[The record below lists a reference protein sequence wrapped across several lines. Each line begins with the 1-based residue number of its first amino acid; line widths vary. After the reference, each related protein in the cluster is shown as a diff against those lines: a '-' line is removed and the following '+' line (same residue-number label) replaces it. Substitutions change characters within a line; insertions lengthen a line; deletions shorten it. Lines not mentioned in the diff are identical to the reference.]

1 MREHA
6 NQIVNSHKIH
16 SLTCTLL
23 IMMVSCSDDGDKVTT
38 KESILNIKSESNHNL
53 TRVGFSELTHNKDL
67 TWSSFDNP
75 STDGW
80 DSEHFA
86 NKAQDQLSVI
96 TNIIKG
102 TDPTTDTKPVTE
114 KVLFT
119 TIRPESLDLVYSD
132 KNFQVHRQNAKS
144 LTINKGEELFL
155 KNLNNSEISTS
166 EEIQVKFKIIDV
178 ELSKN
183 EFKST
188 QLYSV
193 SFRTKESITDERS
206 VWEITWD
213 VNQKKELKISSL
225 NVRDYERTIRKSSE
239 KLFSDCTESIFS
251 GNSSYKEQLS
261 KGVNEWLEKLPAYAM
276 LNRFGTPG
284 MAIGDIN
291 GDGLEDLYLCQ
302 EPGIPNKLFLQNKN
316 GTLRDVSKEWKVD
329 WLEDSRSA
337 LLVDLDNDGDR
348 DLVVAMYGNIV
359 IAVNEGNKIGY
370 EIVSVIPT
378 SESTSSLSAADYDL
392 DGKLDIYV
400 CCYAPNK
407 SSDAV
412 AVQPMGATARRFVY
426 HDDNNG
432 PENFLLKN
440 ETDSGKTISFRNVTD
455 ETSINTNN
463 RRWSFAASW
472 EDFDIDGDP
481 DLYVANDYGRNNLY
495 RNDGGTFKDVAAEL
509 GVEDSASGM
518 SVTWA
523 DYDLDGR
530 QDLYVSNMFSAAG
543 SRITSQ
549 KEFKPDADL
558 GTRKRFGRF
567 TRGNTLFRNTSE
579 GFIDTSENAGVTMGR
594 WAWGSRFVDLNNDG
608 WQDLVVANG
617 YLSAA
622 DNSTGDL

>member
-1 MREHA
+1 
-6 NQIVNSHKIH
+6 
-16 SLTCTLL
+16 
-23 IMMVSCSDDGDKVTT
+23 
-38 KESILNIKSESNHNL
+38 
-53 TRVGFSELTHNKDL
+53 
-67 TWSSFDNP
+67 
-75 STDGW
+75 
-80 DSEHFA
+80 
-86 NKAQDQLSVI
+86 
-96 TNIIKG
+96 
-102 TDPTTDTKPVTE
+102 
-114 KVLFT
+114 
-119 TIRPESLDLVYSD
+119 
-132 KNFQVHRQNAKS
+132 
-144 LTINKGEELFL
+144 
-155 KNLNNSEISTS
+155 
-166 EEIQVKFKIIDV
+166 
-178 ELSKN
+178 
-183 EFKST
+183 
-188 QLYSV
+188 
-193 SFRTKESITDERS
+193 
-206 VWEITWD
+206 
-213 VNQKKELKISSL
+213 
-225 NVRDYERTIRKSSE
+225 
-239 KLFSDCTESIFS
+239 
-251 GNSSYKEQLS
+251 
-261 KGVNEWLEKLPAYAM
+261 M

-316 GTLRDVSKEWKVD
+316 GTLKDISKEWKVD

-348 DLVVAMYGNIV
+348 DLAVAMYGNIV
-359 IAVNEGNKIGY
+359 IASNAGNKAGY
-370 EIVSVIPT
+370 EIVDVIPT

-407 SSDAV
+407 SSDAA
-412 AVQPMGATARRFVY
+412 AVQTIGATARRFVY

-440 ETDSGKTISFRNVTD
+440 ETDSGKPISFRNVTN
-455 ETSINTNN
+455 ETGINTNN
-463 RRWSFAASW
+463 QRWSFSASW

-495 RNDGGTFKDVAAEL
+495 RNDGGTFNDVAAEL

-549 KEFKPDADL
+549 KEFKPDADI
-558 GTRKRFGRF
+558 GTRNRFRRF
-567 TRGNTLFRNTSE
+567 TRGNTLFRNTAE
-579 GFIDTSENAGVTMGR
+579 GFIDTSESAGVTMGR

-617 YLSAA
+617 YLSSA
-622 DNSTGDL
+622 DNGTGDL

>member
-1 MREHA
+1 LREHA

-38 KESILNIKSESNHNL
+38 KESLLNIKSESNHNL
-53 TRVGFSELTHNKDL
+53 TQVGFSELTHDKDL

-75 STDGW
+75 SKDGW

-102 TDPTTDTKPVTE
+102 TDPTTDIKPVTE

-144 LTINKGEELFL
+144 LNINKGAELFL

>member
-1 MREHA
+1 M
-6 NQIVNSHKIH
+6 NSHKTH
-16 SLTCTLL
+16 YLAFSLLTL
-23 IMMVSCSDDGDKVTT
+23 MVNCSDNSERTHT
-38 KESILNIKSESNHNL
+38 KESSLNINSEANHNL
-53 TRVGFSELTHNKDL
+53 TQVGFSELAHNKDL

-75 STDGW
+75 SKDGW
-80 DSEHFA
+80 DSENFA
-86 NKAQDQLSVI
+86 NEAQDQLSVI
-96 TNIIKG
+96 TAIIKDNDG
-102 TDPTTDTKPVTE
+102 IKGIDLATD
-114 KVLFT
+114 KVSFT
-119 TIRPESLDLVYSD
+119 TVRPESLDLIYSD
-132 KNFQVHRQNAKS
+132 KTFQVHRQNAKA
-144 LTINKGEELFL
+144 LTINKGKELFL
-155 KNLNNSEISTS
+155 KHLSNTKISES

-178 ELSKN
+178 ELSRN
-183 EFKST
+183 EFKTT
-188 QLYSV
+188 QLFSL
-193 SFRTKESITDERS
+193 SFLTRESITDERS
-206 VWEITWD
+206 VWEITWKR
-213 VNQKKELKISSL
+213 NQKEELKISSL
-225 NVRDYERTIRKSSE
+225 EVRDYERTVRNSSN

-251 GNSSYKEQLS
+251 GNASYKEQLT
-261 KGVNEWLEKLPAYAM
+261 KGVNEWLEQLPAYAM

-316 GTLRDVSKEWKVD
+316 GTLKDSSKEWKVD
-329 WLEDSRSA
+329 WIEDSRSA

-359 IAVNEGNKIGY
+359 IASNEGNKTRY
-370 EIVSVIPT
+370 EIVDVIPT
-378 SESTSSLSAADYDL
+378 GESTSSLSAADYDL

-407 SSDAV
+407 SSDA
-412 AVQPMGATARRFVY
+412 AAIQTIGATARRFVY

-440 ETDSGKTISFRNVTD
+440 ETDSAKTISFRNVTN
-455 ETSINTNN
+455 ETGINTNN
-463 RRWSFAASW
+463 RRWSFSASW

-558 GTRKRFGRF
+558 GTRKRFRRF
-567 TRGNTLFRNTSE
+567 IRGNTLFRNTAK
-579 GFIDTSENAGVTMGR
+579 GFIDTSESAGVTMGR

-622 DNSTGDL
+622 DNGTGDL

>member
-1 MREHA
+1 
-6 NQIVNSHKIH
+6 
-16 SLTCTLL
+16 
-23 IMMVSCSDDGDKVTT
+23 MMVSCSDDGGKVAT
-38 KESILNIKSESNHNL
+38 KESVLNIKSESNHNS
-53 TRVGFSELTHNKDL
+53 TQVGFSELTYNKDL

-75 STDGW
+75 SKDGW

-96 TNIIKG
+96 TKIIKG
-102 TDPTTDTKPVTE
+102 TDPITVTKPVTD

-132 KNFQVHRQNAKS
+132 ESFKVHRQNAKS
-144 LTINKGEELFL
+144 LTINKGAKLFL
-155 KNLNNSEISTS
+155 NNLNNSEISAS
-166 EEIQVKFKIIDV
+166 EEIRVKFKIIDV
-178 ELSKN
+178 GLSKN

-206 VWEITWD
+206 VWEITWE
-213 VNQKKELKISSL
+213 VNQKEELKISSL
-225 NVRDYERTIRKSSE
+225 NVRDYERTIRKSS
-239 KLFSDCTESIFS
+239 KKIFSDCTESIFS

-316 GTLRDVSKEWKVD
+316 GTLKDISKEWKVD

-348 DLVVAMYGNIV
+348 DLAVAMYGNII
-359 IAVNEGNKIGY
+359 IASNAGNKAGY
-370 EIVSVIPT
+370 EIVDVIPT

-407 SSDAV
+407 SSDAA
-412 AVQPMGATARRFVY
+412 AVQTIGATARRFVY

-440 ETDSGKTISFRNVTD
+440 ETDSGKTISFRNVTN
-455 ETSINTNN
+455 ETGINTNN
-463 RRWSFAASW
+463 QRWSFSASW

-549 KEFKPDADL
+549 KEFKPDADI
-558 GTRKRFGRF
+558 GTRNRFRRF
-567 TRGNTLFRNTSE
+567 TRGNTLFRNTAE
-579 GFIDTSENAGVTMGR
+579 GFIDTSESAGVTMGR

-617 YLSAA
+617 YLSSA
-622 DNSTGDL
+622 DNGTGDL

>member
-1 MREHA
+1 
-6 NQIVNSHKIH
+6 VSSHKIH
-16 SLTCTLL
+16 YLAFGLLTL
-23 IMMVSCSDDGDKVTT
+23 MVSCSDNSDRTHT
-38 KESILNIKSESNHNL
+38 KESNLNINSEANHNL
-53 TRVGFSELTHNKDL
+53 AQVGFSELAHNKDL

-75 STDGW
+75 SKDGW
-80 DSEHFA
+80 DSENFA
-86 NKAQDQLSVI
+86 NEAQDQLSVI
-96 TNIIKG
+96 TAIIKDNDG
-102 TDPTTDTKPVTE
+102 IKGIDLAAENVS
-114 KVLFT
+114 FT
-119 TIRPESLDLVYSD
+119 TVRPESLDLVYSD
-132 KNFQVHRQNAKS
+132 KTFQVHRQNAEPLKV
-144 LTINKGEELFL
+144 NQGKELFL
-155 KNLNNSEISTS
+155 KNLNNSKISES

-178 ELSKN
+178 ELGKN
-183 EFKST
+183 EFKTT
-188 QLYSV
+188 QLFSL
-193 SFRTKESITDERS
+193 SFLTRESITDERS
-206 VWEITWD
+206 VWEITWKR
-213 VNQKKELKISSL
+213 NQKEELKISSL
-225 NVRDYERTIRKSSE
+225 EVRDYERAVRNSSN

-251 GNSSYKEQLS
+251 GNASYKEQLT
-261 KGVNEWLEKLPAYAM
+261 KGVNEWLEQLPAYAM

-316 GTLRDVSKEWKVD
+316 GTLGDSSKEWKVN
-329 WLEDSRSA
+329 WVEDSRSA

-359 IAVNEGNKIGY
+359 IAANKGNETGY
-370 EIVSVIPT
+370 EIVDVIPT

-407 SSDAV
+407 SSDTA
-412 AVQPMGATARRFVY
+412 AIQTIGATARRFVY

-432 PENFLLKN
+432 SENFLLKN
-440 ETDSGKTISFRNVTD
+440 ETDSAKTISFRNVTN
-455 ETSINTNN
+455 ETGINTNN

-558 GTRKRFGRF
+558 GTRKRFRRF
-567 TRGNTLFRNTSE
+567 TRGNTLFRNTTE
-579 GFIDTSENAGVTMGR
+579 GFIDTSESAGVTMGR

-608 WQDLVVANG
+608 WQDLVVTNG

-622 DNSTGDL
+622 DNGTGDL

>member
-1 MREHA
+1 M
-6 NQIVNSHKIH
+6 VN
-16 SLTCTLL
+16 
-23 IMMVSCSDDGDKVTT
+23 CSDNSERTHT
-38 KESILNIKSESNHNL
+38 KESSLNINSEANHNL
-53 TRVGFSELTHNKDL
+53 TQVGFSELAHNKDL

-75 STDGW
+75 SKDGW
-80 DSEHFA
+80 DSENFA
-86 NKAQDQLSVI
+86 NEAQDQLSVI
-96 TNIIKG
+96 TAIIKDNDG
-102 TDPTTDTKPVTE
+102 IKGIDLATD
-114 KVLFT
+114 KVSFT
-119 TIRPESLDLVYSD
+119 TVRPESLDLIYSD
-132 KNFQVHRQNAKS
+132 KTFQVHRQNAKA
-144 LTINKGEELFL
+144 LTINKGKELFL
-155 KNLNNSEISTS
+155 KHLSNTKISES

-178 ELSKN
+178 ELSRN
-183 EFKST
+183 EFKTT
-188 QLYSV
+188 QLFSL
-193 SFRTKESITDERS
+193 SFLTRESITDERS
-206 VWEITWD
+206 VWEITWKR
-213 VNQKKELKISSL
+213 NQKEELKISSL
-225 NVRDYERTIRKSSE
+225 EVRDYERTVRNSSN

-251 GNSSYKEQLS
+251 GNASYKEQLT
-261 KGVNEWLEKLPAYAM
+261 KGVNEWLEQLPAYAM

-316 GTLRDVSKEWKVD
+316 GTLKDSSKEWKVD
-329 WLEDSRSA
+329 WIEDSRSA

-359 IAVNEGNKIGY
+359 IASNEGNKTRY
-370 EIVSVIPT
+370 EIVDVIPT
-378 SESTSSLSAADYDL
+378 GESTSSLSAADYDL

-407 SSDAV
+407 SSDA
-412 AVQPMGATARRFVY
+412 AAIQTIGATARRFVY

-440 ETDSGKTISFRNVTD
+440 ETDSAKTISFRNVTN
-455 ETSINTNN
+455 ETGINTNN
-463 RRWSFAASW
+463 RRWSFSASW
-472 EDFDIDGDP
+472 EDYDIDGDP

-558 GTRKRFGRF
+558 GTRKRFRRF
-567 TRGNTLFRNTSE
+567 IRGNTLFRNTAK
-579 GFIDTSENAGVTMGR
+579 GFIDTSESAGVTMGR

-622 DNSTGDL
+622 DNGTGDL

>member
-1 MREHA
+1 
-6 NQIVNSHKIH
+6 
-16 SLTCTLL
+16 
-23 IMMVSCSDDGDKVTT
+23 VSCSDNSESTHK
-38 KESILNIKSESNHNL
+38 KESILNIKSESKHNL
-53 TRVGFSELTHNKDL
+53 TQEGFSELAYNKDL
-67 TWSSFDNP
+67 AWSSFDNP
-75 STDGW
+75 SKDGW
-80 DSEHFA
+80 NSEYFA

-96 TNIIKG
+96 SKIIKDS
-102 TDPTTDTKPVTE
+102 DPTKSIEPSTD
-114 KVLFT
+114 KVSFT
-119 TIRPESLDLVYSD
+119 TIRPDSLDLVYSD
-132 KNFQVHRQNAKS
+132 KTFEVHRQNAEP
-144 LTINKGEELFL
+144 LTINTGKELFL
-155 KNLNNSEISTS
+155 KNLRNSKISAS
-166 EEIQVKFKIIDV
+166 EEIQVKFKITDIK
-178 ELSKN
+178 LN
-183 EFKST
+183 ENAFKTT
-188 QLYSV
+188 QLFSL
-193 SFRTKESITDERS
+193 SFRTKELITDERS
-206 VWEITWD
+206 VWDITWEE
-213 VNQKKELKISSL
+213 NQKKELKISSL
-225 NVRDYERTIRKSSE
+225 TVRDYEKTIRKSSE

-251 GNSSYKEQLS
+251 GNSSYKEQLT
-261 KGVNEWLEKLPAYAM
+261 KGVNEWLEQLPAYAM

-316 GTLRDVSKEWKVD
+316 GTLKDISKEWKVD
-329 WLEDSRSA
+329 WIEDSRSA
-337 LLVDLDNDGDR
+337 LLVDLDNDGDP

-359 IAVNEGNKIGY
+359 IAANEGSKKGF
-370 EIVSVIPT
+370 EVVDVIPT

-407 SSDAV
+407 SSDAT
-412 AVQPMGATARRFVY
+412 AMQTIGANARRFVY

-440 ETDSGKTISFRNVTD
+440 ETDSAAAISFRDVTK
-455 ETSINTNN
+455 ETGLNSNN
-463 RRWSFAASW
+463 QRWSFAASW

-495 RNDGGTFKDVAAEL
+495 RNDEGTFKDVAAQM

-543 SRITSQ
+543 SRITTQ
-549 KEFKPDADL
+549 KEFKPDANL
-558 GTRKRFGRF
+558 GTRKRFRRF
-567 TRGNTLFRNTSE
+567 TRGNTLFRNTPE
-579 GFIDTSENAGVTMGR
+579 GFIDTSESAGVTMGR

-622 DNSTGDL
+622 DNGTGDL

>member
-1 MREHA
+1 M
-6 NQIVNSHKIH
+6 VN
-16 SLTCTLL
+16 
-23 IMMVSCSDDGDKVTT
+23 CSDNSERTHT
-38 KESILNIKSESNHNL
+38 KESSLNINSEANHNL
-53 TRVGFSELTHNKDL
+53 TQVGFSELAHNKDL

-75 STDGW
+75 SKDGW
-80 DSEHFA
+80 DSENFA
-86 NKAQDQLSVI
+86 NEAQDQLSVI
-96 TNIIKG
+96 TAIIKDNDG
-102 TDPTTDTKPVTE
+102 IKGIDLATD
-114 KVLFT
+114 KVSFT
-119 TIRPESLDLVYSD
+119 TVRPESLDLIYSD
-132 KNFQVHRQNAKS
+132 KTFQVHRQNAKA
-144 LTINKGEELFL
+144 LTINKGKELFL
-155 KNLNNSEISTS
+155 KHLSNTKISES

-178 ELSKN
+178 ELSRN
-183 EFKST
+183 EFKTT
-188 QLYSV
+188 QLFSL
-193 SFRTKESITDERS
+193 SFLTRESITDERS
-206 VWEITWD
+206 VWEITWKR
-213 VNQKKELKISSL
+213 NQKEELKISSL
-225 NVRDYERTIRKSSE
+225 EVRDYERTVRNSSN

-251 GNSSYKEQLS
+251 GNASYKEQLT
-261 KGVNEWLEKLPAYAM
+261 KGVNEWLEQLPAYAM

-316 GTLRDVSKEWKVD
+316 GTLKDSSKEWKVD
-329 WLEDSRSA
+329 WIEDSRSA

-348 DLVVAMYGNIV
+348 DLVVARYGNIV
-359 IAVNEGNKIGY
+359 IASNEGNKTRY
-370 EIVSVIPT
+370 EIVDVIPT
-378 SESTSSLSAADYDL
+378 GESTSSLSAADYDL

-407 SSDAV
+407 SSDA
-412 AVQPMGATARRFVY
+412 AAIQTIGATARRFVY

-440 ETDSGKTISFRNVTD
+440 ETDSAKTISFRNVTN
-455 ETSINTNN
+455 ETGINTNN
-463 RRWSFAASW
+463 RRWSFSASW
-472 EDFDIDGDP
+472 EDYDIDGDP

-558 GTRKRFGRF
+558 GTRKRFRRF
-567 TRGNTLFRNTSE
+567 IRGNTLFRNTAK
-579 GFIDTSENAGVTMGR
+579 GFIDTSESAGVTMGR

-622 DNSTGDL
+622 DNGTGDL

>member
-1 MREHA
+1 MS
-6 NQIVNSHKIH
+6 SHKLYYLAL
-16 SLTCTLL
+16 SLLTLL
-23 IMMVSCSDDGDKVTT
+23 VSCSDNSESTHK
-38 KESILNIKSESNHNL
+38 KESILNIKSESKHNL
-53 TRVGFSELTHNKDL
+53 TQEGFSELAYNKDL
-67 TWSSFDNP
+67 AWSSFDNP
-75 STDGW
+75 SKDGW
-80 DSEHFA
+80 NSEYFA

-96 TNIIKG
+96 SKIIKDS
-102 TDPTTDTKPVTE
+102 DPTKSIEPSTD
-114 KVLFT
+114 KVSFT
-119 TIRPESLDLVYSD
+119 TIRPDSLDLVYSD
-132 KNFQVHRQNAKS
+132 KTFEVHRQNAEP
-144 LTINKGEELFL
+144 LTINTGKELFL
-155 KNLNNSEISTS
+155 KNLRNSKISAS
-166 EEIQVKFKIIDV
+166 EEIQVKFKITDIK
-178 ELSKN
+178 LN
-183 EFKST
+183 ENAFKTT
-188 QLYSV
+188 QLFSL
-193 SFRTKESITDERS
+193 SFRTKELITDERS
-206 VWEITWD
+206 VWDITWEE
-213 VNQKKELKISSL
+213 NQKKELKISSL
-225 NVRDYERTIRKSSE
+225 TVRDYEKTIRKSSG

-251 GNSSYKEQLS
+251 GNFSYKEQLS
-261 KGVNEWLEKLPAYAM
+261 KGVNEWLEQLPAYAM

-370 EIVSVIPT
+370 EIVSVIST

>member
-1 MREHA
+1 M
-6 NQIVNSHKIH
+6 VN
-16 SLTCTLL
+16 
-23 IMMVSCSDDGDKVTT
+23 CSDNGDRTHT
-38 KESILNIKSESNHNL
+38 KESSLNIKSEANQNL
-53 TRVGFSELTHNKDL
+53 TQVGFSELAHNKDL

-75 STDGW
+75 SRDGW
-80 DSEHFA
+80 NSEYFA
-86 NKAQDQLSVI
+86 NKAQDQLSEI
-96 TNIIKG
+96 SKIIKD
-102 TDPTTDTKPVTE
+102 TDPTKGIDLATE
-114 KVLFT
+114 NVSFT
-119 TIRPESLDLVYSD
+119 TVRPESLDLVYSD
-132 KNFQVHRQNAKS
+132 KTFQVHRQNAKA
-144 LTINKGEELFL
+144 LMVNKGKELFL
-155 KNLNNSEISTS
+155 KHLSNTKISES
-166 EEIQVKFKIIDV
+166 EEIQMKFKIIDI

-183 EFKST
+183 EFKTT
-188 QLYSV
+188 QLFSL
-193 SFRTKESITDERS
+193 SFRTKELITDERS
-206 VWEITWD
+206 VWEITWER
-213 VNQKKELKISSL
+213 NQKEELKISSL
-225 NVRDYERTIRKSSE
+225 EVRDYERTVRNSSN

-251 GNSSYKEQLS
+251 GNASYKEQLT
-261 KGVNEWLEKLPAYAM
+261 KGVNEWLEQLPAYAM

-302 EPGIPNKLFLQNKN
+302 EPGIPNKLFLQTKN
-316 GTLRDVSKEWKVD
+316 GTLEDNSKEWKTD
-329 WLEDSRSA
+329 WVEDSRSA

-348 DLVVAMYGNIV
+348 DLVVAIYGNIV
-359 IAVNEGNKIGY
+359 IAANEGTKTGY
-370 EIVSVIPT
+370 EIVDVIPT

-407 SSDAV
+407 SSDTA
-412 AVQPMGATARRFVY
+412 AIQTIGATTRRFVY

-440 ETDSGKTISFRNVTD
+440 ETDPATTISFRNVTN
-455 ETSINTNN
+455 ETGINTNN

-543 SRITSQ
+543 NRITSQ

-558 GTRKRFGRF
+558 GTRKRFRRF
-567 TRGNTLFRNTSE
+567 TRGNTLFRNTAE
-579 GFIDTSENAGVTMGR
+579 GFIDTSEDTGVTMGR

-622 DNSTGDL
+622 DNGTGDL

>member
-1 MREHA
+1 M
-6 NQIVNSHKIH
+6 NSHKIH

-53 TRVGFSELTHNKDL
+53 TQVGFSELTHNKDL

-75 STDGW
+75 SKDGW

>member
-1 MREHA
+1 MS
-6 NQIVNSHKIH
+6 SHKLYYLAL
-16 SLTCTLL
+16 SLLTLL
-23 IMMVSCSDDGDKVTT
+23 VSCSDNSESTHK
-38 KESILNIKSESNHNL
+38 KESILNIKSESKHNL
-53 TRVGFSELTHNKDL
+53 TQEGFSELAYNKDL
-67 TWSSFDNP
+67 AWSSFDNP
-75 STDGW
+75 SKDGW
-80 DSEHFA
+80 NSEYFA

-96 TNIIKG
+96 SKIIKDS
-102 TDPTTDTKPVTE
+102 DPTKSIEPSTD
-114 KVLFT
+114 KVSFT
-119 TIRPESLDLVYSD
+119 TIRPDSLDLVYSD
-132 KNFQVHRQNAKS
+132 KTFEVHRQNAEP
-144 LTINKGEELFL
+144 LTINTGKELFL
-155 KNLNNSEISTS
+155 KNLRNSKISAS
-166 EEIQVKFKIIDV
+166 EEIQVKFKITDIK
-178 ELSKN
+178 LN
-183 EFKST
+183 ENAFKTT
-188 QLYSV
+188 QLFSL
-193 SFRTKESITDERS
+193 SFRTKELITDERS
-206 VWEITWD
+206 VWDITWEE
-213 VNQKKELKISSL
+213 NQKKELKISSL
-225 NVRDYERTIRKSSE
+225 TVRDYEKTIRKSSE

-251 GNSSYKEQLS
+251 GNSSYKEQLT
-261 KGVNEWLEKLPAYAM
+261 KGVNQWLEQLPAYAM

-316 GTLRDVSKEWKVD
+316 GTLKDISKEWKVD
-329 WLEDSRSA
+329 WIEDSRSA

-359 IAVNEGNKIGY
+359 IAANEGSKKGF
-370 EIVSVIPT
+370 EVVDVIPT

-407 SSDAV
+407 SSDAT
-412 AVQPMGATARRFVY
+412 ALQTIGATARRFVY
-426 HDDNNG
+426 HDDNHG
-432 PENFLLKN
+432 PANFLLKN
-440 ETDSGKTISFRNVTD
+440 ETDSATAISFRNVTN
-455 ETSINTNN
+455 EIGLNSNN
-463 RRWSFAASW
+463 QRWSFAASW

-495 RNDGGTFKDVAAEL
+495 RNDEGTFKDVAAEM

-543 SRITSQ
+543 SRIITQ

-558 GTRKRFGRF
+558 GTRKRFRRF
-567 TRGNTLFRNTSE
+567 TRGNTLFRNTTE
-579 GFIDTSENAGVTMGR
+579 GFIDTSESAGVTMGR

-617 YLSAA
+617 YLSATE
-622 DNSTGDL
+622 NGTGDL

>member
-38 KESILNIKSESNHNL
+38 KESLLNIKSESNHNL
-53 TRVGFSELTHNKDL
+53 TQVGFSELTHDKDL

-75 STDGW
+75 SKDGW

-102 TDPTTDTKPVTE
+102 TDPTTDIKPVTE

-144 LTINKGEELFL
+144 LNINKGAELFL

>member
-1 MREHA
+1 M
-6 NQIVNSHKIH
+6 VN
-16 SLTCTLL
+16 
-23 IMMVSCSDDGDKVTT
+23 CSDNSERTHT
-38 KESILNIKSESNHNL
+38 KESSLNINSEANHNL
-53 TRVGFSELTHNKDL
+53 TQVGFSELAHNKDL

-75 STDGW
+75 SKDGW
-80 DSEHFA
+80 DSENFA
-86 NKAQDQLSVI
+86 NEAQDQLSVI
-96 TNIIKG
+96 TAIIKDNDG
-102 TDPTTDTKPVTE
+102 IKGIDLATD
-114 KVLFT
+114 KVSFT
-119 TIRPESLDLVYSD
+119 TVRPESLDLIYSD
-132 KNFQVHRQNAKS
+132 KTFQVHRQNAKA
-144 LTINKGEELFL
+144 LTINKGKELFL
-155 KNLNNSEISTS
+155 KHLSNTKISES

-178 ELSKN
+178 ELSRN
-183 EFKST
+183 EFKTT
-188 QLYSV
+188 QLFSL
-193 SFRTKESITDERS
+193 SFLTRESITDERS
-206 VWEITWD
+206 VWEITWKR
-213 VNQKKELKISSL
+213 NQKEELKISSL
-225 NVRDYERTIRKSSE
+225 EVRDYERTVRNSSN

-251 GNSSYKEQLS
+251 GNASYKEQLT
-261 KGVNEWLEKLPAYAM
+261 KGVNEWLEQLPAYAM

-316 GTLRDVSKEWKVD
+316 GTLKDSSKEWKVD
-329 WLEDSRSA
+329 WIEDSRSA

-359 IAVNEGNKIGY
+359 IASNEGNKTRY
-370 EIVSVIPT
+370 EIVDVIPT
-378 SESTSSLSAADYDL
+378 GESTSSLSAADYDL

-407 SSDAV
+407 SSDA
-412 AVQPMGATARRFVY
+412 AAIQTIGATARRFVY

-440 ETDSGKTISFRNVTD
+440 ETDSAKTISFRNVTN
-455 ETSINTNN
+455 ETGINTNN
-463 RRWSFAASW
+463 RRWSFSASW

-558 GTRKRFGRF
+558 GTRKRFRRF
-567 TRGNTLFRNTSE
+567 IRGNTLFRNTAK
-579 GFIDTSENAGVTMGR
+579 GFIDTSESAGVTMGR

-622 DNSTGDL
+622 DNGTGDL

>member
-1 MREHA
+1 MS
-6 NQIVNSHKIH
+6 SHKLYYLAL
-16 SLTCTLL
+16 SLLTLL
-23 IMMVSCSDDGDKVTT
+23 VSCSDNSESTHK
-38 KESILNIKSESNHNL
+38 KESILNIKSESKHNL
-53 TRVGFSELTHNKDL
+53 TQEGFSELAYNKDL
-67 TWSSFDNP
+67 AWSSFDNP
-75 STDGW
+75 SKDGW
-80 DSEHFA
+80 NSEYFA

-96 TNIIKG
+96 SKIIKDS
-102 TDPTTDTKPVTE
+102 DPTKSIEPSTD
-114 KVLFT
+114 KVSFT
-119 TIRPESLDLVYSD
+119 TIRPDSLDLVYSD
-132 KNFQVHRQNAKS
+132 KTFEVHRQNAEP
-144 LTINKGEELFL
+144 LTINTGKELFL
-155 KNLNNSEISTS
+155 KNLRNSKISAS
-166 EEIQVKFKIIDV
+166 EEIQVKFKITDIK
-178 ELSKN
+178 LN
-183 EFKST
+183 ENAFKTT
-188 QLYSV
+188 QLFSL
-193 SFRTKESITDERS
+193 SFRTKELITDERS
-206 VWEITWD
+206 VWDITWEE
-213 VNQKKELKISSL
+213 NQKKELKISSL
-225 NVRDYERTIRKSSE
+225 TVRDYEKTIRKSSE

-251 GNSSYKEQLS
+251 GNSSYKEQLT
-261 KGVNEWLEKLPAYAM
+261 KGVNEWLEQLPAYAM

-316 GTLRDVSKEWKVD
+316 GTLKDISKEWKVD
-329 WLEDSRSA
+329 WIEDSRSA
-337 LLVDLDNDGDR
+337 LLVDLDNDGDP

-359 IAVNEGNKIGY
+359 IAANEGSKKGF
-370 EIVSVIPT
+370 EVVDVIPT

-407 SSDAV
+407 SSDAT
-412 AVQPMGATARRFVY
+412 AMQTIGANARRFVY

-440 ETDSGKTISFRNVTD
+440 ETDSAAAISFRDVTK
-455 ETSINTNN
+455 ETGLNSNN
-463 RRWSFAASW
+463 QRWSFAASW

-495 RNDGGTFKDVAAEL
+495 RNDEGTFKDVAAQM

-543 SRITSQ
+543 SRITTQ
-549 KEFKPDADL
+549 KEFKPDANL
-558 GTRKRFGRF
+558 GTRKRFRRF
-567 TRGNTLFRNTSE
+567 TRGNTLFRNTPE
-579 GFIDTSENAGVTMGR
+579 GFIDTSESAGVTMGR

-622 DNSTGDL
+622 DNGTGDL

>member
-1 MREHA
+1 M
-6 NQIVNSHKIH
+6 NSHKIH

-543 SRITSQ
+543 RRITSQ

>member
-1 MREHA
+1 
-6 NQIVNSHKIH
+6 
-16 SLTCTLL
+16 
-23 IMMVSCSDDGDKVTT
+23 
-38 KESILNIKSESNHNL
+38 
-53 TRVGFSELTHNKDL
+53 
-67 TWSSFDNP
+67 
-75 STDGW
+75 
-80 DSEHFA
+80 
-86 NKAQDQLSVI
+86 
-96 TNIIKG
+96 IIKD
-102 TDPTTDTKPVTE
+102 TDPTKGIDLVTE
-114 KVLFT
+114 NISFT

-132 KNFQVHRQNAKS
+132 KTFQVYRQKAKA
-144 LTINKGEELFL
+144 LTVNKGKELFL
-155 KNLNNSEISTS
+155 KHLSNTKISES
-166 EEIQVKFKIIDV
+166 EEIQAKFKIIDV
-178 ELSKN
+178 ELGKN
-183 EFKST
+183 EFKTT
-188 QLYSV
+188 QLFSL
-193 SFRTKESITDERS
+193 SFLTRESITDERS
-206 VWEITWD
+206 VWEISWKR
-213 VNQKKELKISSL
+213 NQKEELKISSL
-225 NVRDYERTIRKSSE
+225 EVRNYERTVRNSSN

-251 GNSSYKEQLS
+251 GNTSYKEQLT
-261 KGVNEWLEKLPAYAM
+261 KGVNEWLEQLPAYAM

-316 GTLRDVSKEWKVD
+316 GTLEDNSKEWKTD
-329 WLEDSRSA
+329 WIEDSRSA

-359 IAVNEGNKIGY
+359 IAANEGTKTGY
-370 EIVSVIPT
+370 EIVDVIPT

-407 SSDAV
+407 SSDTV
-412 AVQPMGATARRFVY
+412 AIQTIGATARRFVY

-440 ETDSGKTISFRNVTD
+440 ETDPATTISFRNVTN
-455 ETSINTNN
+455 ETGINTNN

-558 GTRKRFGRF
+558 GTRKRFRRF
-567 TRGNTLFRNTSE
+567 TRGNTLFRNTTE
-579 GFIDTSENAGVTMGR
+579 GFIDTSESAGVTMGR

-622 DNSTGDL
+622 DSGTGDL

>member
-1 MREHA
+1 MS
-6 NQIVNSHKIH
+6 SHKLYYLAL
-16 SLTCTLL
+16 SLLTLL
-23 IMMVSCSDDGDKVTT
+23 VSCSDNSESTHK
-38 KESILNIKSESNHNL
+38 KESILNIKSESKHNL
-53 TRVGFSELTHNKDL
+53 TQEGFSELAYNKDL
-67 TWSSFDNP
+67 AWSSFDNP
-75 STDGW
+75 SKDGW
-80 DSEHFA
+80 NSEYFA

-96 TNIIKG
+96 SKIIKDS
-102 TDPTTDTKPVTE
+102 DPTKSIEPSTD
-114 KVLFT
+114 KVSFT
-119 TIRPESLDLVYSD
+119 TIRPDSLDLVYSD
-132 KNFQVHRQNAKS
+132 KTFEVHRQNAEP
-144 LTINKGEELFL
+144 LTINTGKELFL
-155 KNLNNSEISTS
+155 KNLRNSKISAS
-166 EEIQVKFKIIDV
+166 EEIQVKFKITDIK
-178 ELSKN
+178 LN
-183 EFKST
+183 ENAFKTT
-188 QLYSV
+188 QLFSL
-193 SFRTKESITDERS
+193 SFRTKELITDERS
-206 VWEITWD
+206 VWDITWEE
-213 VNQKKELKISSL
+213 NQKKELKISSL
-225 NVRDYERTIRKSSE
+225 TVRDYEKTIRKSSE

-251 GNSSYKEQLS
+251 GNSSYKEQLT
-261 KGVNEWLEKLPAYAM
+261 KGVNEWLEQLPAYAM

-302 EPGIPNKLFLQNKN
+302 EPGIQNKLFLQNKN
-316 GTLRDVSKEWKVD
+316 GTLKDISKEWKVD
-329 WLEDSRSA
+329 WIEDSRSA
-337 LLVDLDNDGDR
+337 LLVDLDNDGDP

-359 IAVNEGNKIGY
+359 IAANEGSKKGF
-370 EIVSVIPT
+370 EVVDVIPT

-407 SSDAV
+407 SSDAT
-412 AVQPMGATARRFVY
+412 AMQTIGANARRFVY

-440 ETDSGKTISFRNVTD
+440 ETDSAAAISFRNVTK
-455 ETSINTNN
+455 ETGLNSNN
-463 RRWSFAASW
+463 QRWSFAASW

-495 RNDGGTFKDVAAEL
+495 RNDEGTFKDVAAQM

-543 SRITSQ
+543 SRITTQ
-549 KEFKPDADL
+549 KEFKPDANL
-558 GTRKRFGRF
+558 GTRKRFRRF
-567 TRGNTLFRNTSE
+567 TRGNTLFRNTPE
-579 GFIDTSENAGVTMGR
+579 GFIDTSESAGVTMGR

-622 DNSTGDL
+622 DNGTGDL

>member
-1 MREHA
+1 
-6 NQIVNSHKIH
+6 
-16 SLTCTLL
+16 
-23 IMMVSCSDDGDKVTT
+23 MMVSCSDDGSKVTT
-38 KESILNIKSESNHNL
+38 KESILNIKSESNHAI
-53 TRVGFSELTHNKDL
+53 TQVEFSELTHNKDL

-75 STDGW
+75 SKDGW

-86 NKAQDQLSVI
+86 NKASDQLSLI
-96 TNIIKG
+96 ALIIKG
-102 TDPTTDTKPVTE
+102 ADPDADNKLVTE

-119 TIRPESLDLVYSD
+119 TIRPETLDLIYSD
-132 KNFQVHRQNAKS
+132 KDFHVYRQNAKS
-144 LTINKGEELFL
+144 LTTNKGAELFL
-155 KNLNNSEISTS
+155 KNLNNSETSAS

-188 QLYSV
+188 QLCSV

-225 NVRDYERTIRKSSE
+225 NVRDYERTIRKSPE

-251 GNSSYKEQLS
+251 GNSSYEEQLS

-284 MAIGDIN
+284 MALGDIN

-316 GTLRDVSKEWKVD
+316 GTLKDISKEWKVD

-348 DLVVAMYGNIV
+348 DLAVAMYGNIV
-359 IAVNEGNKIGY
+359 IAVNEGNEIGF
-370 EIVSVIPT
+370 EIVDVIAT

-407 SSDAV
+407 SSDAL
-412 AVQPMGATARRFVY
+412 AVQSMGATAQRFVY

-440 ETDSGKTISFRNVTD
+440 ETDSGKTISFRNVTN

-549 KEFKPDADL
+549 KEFKPDADI
-558 GTRKRFGRF
+558 GTLKRFRRF
-567 TRGNTLFRNTSE
+567 TRGNTLFRNTTE
-579 GFIDTSENAGVTMGR
+579 GFIDTSESAGVTMGR

-617 YLSAA
+617 YLSSA
-622 DNSTGDL
+622 DSSTGDL

>member
-1 MREHA
+1 
-6 NQIVNSHKIH
+6 
-16 SLTCTLL
+16 
-23 IMMVSCSDDGDKVTT
+23 MMVSCSDDGDKVTT

-53 TRVGFSELTHNKDL
+53 TQVGFSELTHNKDL

-75 STDGW
+75 SKDGW

-102 TDPTTDTKPVTE
+102 TDPTTDIKPVTE

-132 KNFQVHRQNAKS
+132 KNFQVHRQNAKP
-144 LTINKGEELFL
+144 LNINKGAELFL

-225 NVRDYERTIRKSSE
+225 NVIDYERTIRKSSE

>member
-1 MREHA
+1 M
-6 NQIVNSHKIH
+6 VN
-16 SLTCTLL
+16 
-23 IMMVSCSDDGDKVTT
+23 CSDNSERTHT
-38 KESILNIKSESNHNL
+38 KESSLNINSEANHNL
-53 TRVGFSELTHNKDL
+53 TQVGFSELAHNKDL

-75 STDGW
+75 SKDGW
-80 DSEHFA
+80 DSENFA
-86 NKAQDQLSVI
+86 NEAQDQLSVI
-96 TNIIKG
+96 TAIIKDNDG
-102 TDPTTDTKPVTE
+102 IKGIDLATD
-114 KVLFT
+114 KVSFT
-119 TIRPESLDLVYSD
+119 TVRPESLDLIYSD
-132 KNFQVHRQNAKS
+132 KTFQVHRQNAKA
-144 LTINKGEELFL
+144 LTINKGKELFL
-155 KNLNNSEISTS
+155 KHLSNTKISES

-178 ELSKN
+178 ELSRN
-183 EFKST
+183 EFKTT
-188 QLYSV
+188 QLFSL
-193 SFRTKESITDERS
+193 SFLTRESITDGRS
-206 VWEITWD
+206 VWEITWKR
-213 VNQKKELKISSL
+213 NQKEELKISSL
-225 NVRDYERTIRKSSE
+225 EVRDYERTVRNSSN

-251 GNSSYKEQLS
+251 GNASYKEQLT
-261 KGVNEWLEKLPAYAM
+261 KGVNEWLEQLPAYAM

-316 GTLRDVSKEWKVD
+316 GTLKDSSKEWKVD
-329 WLEDSRSA
+329 WIEDSRSA

-359 IAVNEGNKIGY
+359 IASNEGNKTRY
-370 EIVSVIPT
+370 EIVDVIPT
-378 SESTSSLSAADYDL
+378 GESTSSLSAADYDL

-407 SSDAV
+407 SSDA
-412 AVQPMGATARRFVY
+412 AAIQTIGATARRFVY

-440 ETDSGKTISFRNVTD
+440 ETDSAKTISFRNVTN
-455 ETSINTNN
+455 ETGINTNN
-463 RRWSFAASW
+463 RRWSFSASW

-558 GTRKRFGRF
+558 GTRKRFRRF
-567 TRGNTLFRNTSE
+567 IRGNTLFRNTAK
-579 GFIDTSENAGVTMGR
+579 GFIDTSESAGVTMGR

-622 DNSTGDL
+622 DNGTGDL

>member
-1 MREHA
+1 M
-6 NQIVNSHKIH
+6 VN
-16 SLTCTLL
+16 
-23 IMMVSCSDDGDKVTT
+23 CSDNSERTHT
-38 KESILNIKSESNHNL
+38 KESSLNINSEANHNL
-53 TRVGFSELTHNKDL
+53 TQVGFSELAHNKDL

-75 STDGW
+75 SKDGW
-80 DSEHFA
+80 DSENFA
-86 NKAQDQLSVI
+86 NEAQDQLSVI
-96 TNIIKG
+96 TAIIKDNDG
-102 TDPTTDTKPVTE
+102 IKGIDLATD
-114 KVLFT
+114 KVSFT
-119 TIRPESLDLVYSD
+119 TVRPESLDLIYSD
-132 KNFQVHRQNAKS
+132 KTFQVHRQNAKA
-144 LTINKGEELFL
+144 LTINKGKELFL
-155 KNLNNSEISTS
+155 KHLSNTKISES

-178 ELSKN
+178 ELSRN
-183 EFKST
+183 EFKTT
-188 QLYSV
+188 QLFSL
-193 SFRTKESITDERS
+193 SFLTRESITDERS
-206 VWEITWD
+206 VWEITWKR
-213 VNQKKELKISSL
+213 NQKEELKISSL
-225 NVRDYERTIRKSSE
+225 EVRDYERTVRNSSN

-251 GNSSYKEQLS
+251 GNASYKEQLT
-261 KGVNEWLEKLPAYAM
+261 KGVNEWLEQLPAYAM

-316 GTLRDVSKEWKVD
+316 GTLKDSSKEWKVD
-329 WLEDSRSA
+329 WIEDSRSA

-359 IAVNEGNKIGY
+359 IASNEGNKTRY
-370 EIVSVIPT
+370 EIVDVIPIG
-378 SESTSSLSAADYDL
+378 ESTSSLSAADYDL

-407 SSDAV
+407 SSDA
-412 AVQPMGATARRFVY
+412 AAIQTIGATARRFVY

-440 ETDSGKTISFRNVTD
+440 ETDSAKTISFRNVTN
-455 ETSINTNN
+455 ETGINTNN
-463 RRWSFAASW
+463 RRWSFSASW

-558 GTRKRFGRF
+558 GTRKRFRRF
-567 TRGNTLFRNTSE
+567 IRGNTLFRNTAK
-579 GFIDTSENAGVTMGR
+579 GFIDTSESAGVTMGR

-617 YLSAA
+617 
-622 DNSTGDL
+622 

>member
-1 MREHA
+1 M
-6 NQIVNSHKIH
+6 NSHKTH
-16 SLTCTLL
+16 YLAFSLLTL
-23 IMMVSCSDDGDKVTT
+23 MVNCSDNSERTHT
-38 KESILNIKSESNHNL
+38 KESSLNINSEANHNL
-53 TRVGFSELTHNKDL
+53 TQVGFSELAHNKDL

-75 STDGW
+75 SKDGW
-80 DSEHFA
+80 DSENFA
-86 NKAQDQLSVI
+86 NEAQDQLSVI
-96 TNIIKG
+96 TAIIKDNDG
-102 TDPTTDTKPVTE
+102 IKGIDLATD
-114 KVLFT
+114 KVSFT
-119 TIRPESLDLVYSD
+119 TVRPESLDLIYSD
-132 KNFQVHRQNAKS
+132 KTFQVHRQNAKA
-144 LTINKGEELFL
+144 LTINKGKELFL
-155 KNLNNSEISTS
+155 KHLSNTKISES

-178 ELSKN
+178 ELSRN
-183 EFKST
+183 EFKTT
-188 QLYSV
+188 QLFSL
-193 SFRTKESITDERS
+193 SFLTRESITDERS
-206 VWEITWD
+206 VWEITWKR
-213 VNQKKELKISSL
+213 NQKEELKISSL
-225 NVRDYERTIRKSSE
+225 EVRDYERTVRNSSN

-251 GNSSYKEQLS
+251 GNASYKEQLT
-261 KGVNEWLEKLPAYAM
+261 KGVNEWLEQLPAYAM

-316 GTLRDVSKEWKVD
+316 GTLKDSSKEWKVD
-329 WLEDSRSA
+329 WIEDSRSA

-359 IAVNEGNKIGY
+359 IASNEGNKTRY
-370 EIVSVIPT
+370 EIVDVIPT
-378 SESTSSLSAADYDL
+378 GESTSSLSAADYDL

-407 SSDAV
+407 SSDA
-412 AVQPMGATARRFVY
+412 AAIQTIGATARRFVY

-440 ETDSGKTISFRNVTD
+440 ETDSAKTISFRNVTN
-455 ETSINTNN
+455 ETGINTNN
-463 RRWSFAASW
+463 RRWSFSASW

-558 GTRKRFGRF
+558 GTRKRFRRF
-567 TRGNTLFRNTSE
+567 TRGNTLFRNTAK
-579 GFIDTSENAGVTMGR
+579 GFIDTSESAGVTMGR

-622 DNSTGDL
+622 DNGTGDL